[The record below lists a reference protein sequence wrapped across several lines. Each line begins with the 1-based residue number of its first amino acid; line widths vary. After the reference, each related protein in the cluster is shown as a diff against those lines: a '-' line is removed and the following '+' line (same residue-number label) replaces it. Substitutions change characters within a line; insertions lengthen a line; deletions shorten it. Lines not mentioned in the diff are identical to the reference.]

1 MKGRSP
7 QIVDPKK
14 SIDLFL
20 KRYIEMWE
28 LPTIQKGFKASLK
41 HHNDFIKNEITSEL
55 IEPDNEGLR
64 ALLTY
69 WRKFVFDTLSPYRLD
84 KIFDICRSLTDEDC
98 KQRLGSAR
106 RHFNRIKNKRTGF
119 NLPRNGKLLT
129 PEEYVKIWLNGEIFH
144 DNIDDV
150 EFLASFNPAILDIY
164 KFEFLSF
171 VSKMLNVIRY
181 VAHEVK
187 NAKQNGWFQF

>member
-1 MKGRSP
+1 
-7 QIVDPKK
+7 
-14 SIDLFL
+14 
-20 KRYIEMWE
+20 
-28 LPTIQKGFKASLK
+28 
-41 HHNDFIKNEITSEL
+41 
-55 IEPDNEGLR
+55 
-64 ALLTY
+64 
-69 WRKFVFDTLSPYRLD
+69 VFDTLSPYRLD